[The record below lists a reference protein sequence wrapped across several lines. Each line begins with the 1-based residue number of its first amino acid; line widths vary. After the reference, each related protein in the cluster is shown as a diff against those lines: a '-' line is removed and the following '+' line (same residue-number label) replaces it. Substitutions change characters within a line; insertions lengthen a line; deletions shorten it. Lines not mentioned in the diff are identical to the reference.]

1 MNLWQCALPPLAAAA
16 LALPVDS
23 SIASTCKDELD
34 RFESRLYDS
43 EIPATDPELFEEL
56 VREAERAALLRD
68 EQRCLKRVAELK
80 EALPESAVP
89 TPTSRTSPAGEP
101 DEPARP
107 AAPVLLVT
115 DSENSGSASEELA
128 PEGEEDADG
137 AERSD

>member
-1 MNLWQCALPPLAAAA
+1 MNLWQRALPPLAAAA

-43 EIPATDPELFEEL
+43 QIPATDPDLFEEL

-68 EQRCLKRVAELK
+68 ERRCLERVAELK
-80 EALPESAVP
+80 KALPESAMP
-89 TPTSRTSPAGEP
+89 PTSRTSPAGEA

-115 DSENSGSASEELA
+115 DSEDSRSAGDEPA
-128 PEGEEDADG
+128 PEGEEGTDG